1 MDVSKSVSWI
11 SVLFALT
18 FLVSCKKDG
27 DNGGNVTQLRFEVPS
42 NFPSAVYQFTDNEV
56 SNQRFQLGRKLFYDP
71 VLSRDSTI
79 SCGSCHIQSGAF
91 SHIDHKVSH
100 GIDGLTGIRN
110 SPVIFNMAWQTN
122 FFWDGGVNHLELQ
135 PINPIQNP
143 VEMDETMA
151 NVISKLRMSEEYKN
165 MFLNA
170 YGSDSITSQLM
181 LRAMA
186 QFMAMMVSAN
196 SKYDKYMRGE
206 PGGTF
211 TAQELNGLNIY
222 RQKCASCHTE
232 PLFTDLTYRNNGLDS
247 VFTDDP
253 GRALITGLPDD
264 EGKFKVPS
272 LRNTEVS
279 FPYMHHGKIKTL
291 QNVLD
296 HYSSG
301 IKNSATLDPL
311 LQGGI
316 PLTSQEKIELN
327 SFLETL
333 TDYTFLTDSKFSE
346 IH

>member
-1 MDVSKSVSWI
+1 VFTPRVI
-11 SVLFALT
+11 SATLLLFILFFA
-18 FLVSCKKDG
+18 VSCKKDS
-27 DNGGNVTQLRFEVPS
+27 DNDGNVTQLRFEVPA
-42 NFPSAVYQFTDNEV
+42 NFPTAVYQFNENEV
-56 SNQRFQLGRKLFYDP
+56 SNNRFQLGRKLFYDP
-71 VLSRDSTI
+71 VLSRDSTV
-79 SCGSCHIQSGAF
+79 SCGSCHIQAGAF

-100 GIDGLTGIRN
+100 GIDGLTGNRN
-110 SPVIFNMAWQTN
+110 SPVIYNMAWQTN

-151 NVISKLRMSEEYKN
+151 NVIAKLRMSEEYKN
-165 MFLNA
+165 LFLNA

-186 QFMAMMVSAN
+186 QFMAMMISSN

-206 PGGTF
+206 PGGTL
-211 TAQELNGLNIY
+211 TSQELSGLNVY

-253 GRALITGLPDD
+253 GRALITTLPED

-272 LRNTEVS
+272 LRNVEVS
-279 FPYMHHGKIKTL
+279 FPYMHNGKIKTL

-296 HYSSG
+296 HYAAG
-301 IKNSATLDPL
+301 VKNSATLDPL
-311 LQGGI
+311 LVGGI
-316 PLTSQEKIELN
+316 PLTTQEKSDLL
-327 SFLETL
+327 SFLKTL
-333 TDYTFLTDSKFSE
+333 TDHTFLTDSKFSE